1 MEENDINAAKKRDPA
16 ETEGDK
22 SISYPH
28 QNNENLVFTILP
40 DMNRMKGATALKR
53 FANSFQIEKF
63 DAFLIFT
70 ADEFT
75 KKILIFADKIA
86 SSYKPLFFIRTKID
100 RNGKSIQDT
109 EEFNEESMRV
119 KLRKRLK
126 ENSKDTES
134 LNRAEYDIFL
144 ISNRKPDKWDFF
156 KLVKEITQALPS
168 PQKESFRK
176 ISMIQEIDAFEN
188 FQNFLK
194 GTA

>member
-1 MEENDINAAKKRDPA
+1 MEENDVNAAKTRDPA

-22 SISYPH
+22 SISYSH
-28 QNNENLVFTILP
+28 QDNDNLVFTILP
-40 DMNRMKGATALKR
+40 DMNRMKGATALRR
-53 FANSFQIEKF
+53 FVYLFKIEKF

-86 SSYKPLFFIRTKID
+86 SSNKPLFFVRTKVD
-100 RNGKSIQDT
+100 LDGESMQDT
-109 EEFNEESMRV
+109 GEFKERMRA

-126 ENSKDTES
+126 ENSQDTES
-134 LNRAEYDIFL
+134 LNCAEYDIFL
-144 ISNRKPDKWDFF
+144 ISNRSPDKYDFF
-156 KLVKEITQALPS
+156 ELVKAITQALPS

-194 GTA
+194 GIAY